1 MDRSGGGG
9 GSSSGT
15 ESGQGFKVRLDFRA
29 WEKQLQFE
37 PWNLVENQRA
47 KGERDGSDLD
57 KVKVTQQG
65 SRGVSDSSWL
75 P

>member
-1 MDRSGGGG
+1 M
-9 GSSSGT
+9 
-15 ESGQGFKVRLDFRA
+15 RLDFRA